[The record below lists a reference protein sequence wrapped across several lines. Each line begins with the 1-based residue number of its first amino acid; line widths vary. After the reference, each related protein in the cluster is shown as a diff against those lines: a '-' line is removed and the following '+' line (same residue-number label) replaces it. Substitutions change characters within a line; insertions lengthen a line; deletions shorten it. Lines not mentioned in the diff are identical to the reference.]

1 MLRAIYVD
9 QDTSAHSILS
19 DLNMG
24 QDYFTSQPIIKKSIV
39 EKILGKDNSELQ
51 KIRIAIQELNKE
63 SVTLGAEIAF
73 LKEQKEK
80 LENIHSYE
88 WRKLENELLKIKEE
102 KELLA
107 NAEYEQL
114 AKVKIIN
121 DKQTSSELVLK
132 QKALNQKVENDQI
145 LKLQISDLE
154 NILKSLDDDILA
166 LNYKIAAKDILEEL
180 PILYCPN
187 CLSELSKE
195 TIKRGLCENCHKKT
209 VEEKILNNA
218 TLKKTLNDS
227 IAEAQELLVVKRN
240 LLHQNRVEINKLE
253 KDIQKEKKRLFSESQ
268 CERNLIQDSINDVKQ
283 RLEFLIEKE
292 NVLKQYGKIKTD
304 FEKSKERKKIISEK
318 MKKHKEEL
326 LEADNKA
333 TKAMHNYNV
342 FKERFTNYLKTL
354 FTEIDKCS
362 LDENYM
368 PLIDDNKMT
377 SVSSASLKVAIRITY
392 ILALL
397 TSNCGEDGSHVGF
410 LLLDSPKDKDLDD
423 YRFEKYLGIIGRD
436 CEEQILI
443 TGSVSD
449 REIYKKELVN
459 AKFFEELTTEQK
471 LFR

>member
-1 MLRAIYVD
+1 M
-9 QDTSAHSILS
+9 
-19 DLNMG
+19 
-24 QDYFTSQPIIKKSIV
+24 
-39 EKILGKDNSELQ
+39 
-51 KIRIAIQELNKE
+51 
-63 SVTLGAEIAF
+63 
-73 LKEQKEK
+73 
-80 LENIHSYE
+80 
-88 WRKLENELLKIKEE
+88 
-102 KELLA
+102 
-107 NAEYEQL
+107 
-114 AKVKIIN
+114 
-121 DKQTSSELVLK
+121 
-132 QKALNQKVENDQI
+132 
-145 LKLQISDLE
+145 
-154 NILKSLDDDILA
+154 
-166 LNYKIAAKDILEEL
+166 
-180 PILYCPN
+180 
-187 CLSELSKE
+187 
-195 TIKRGLCENCHKKT
+195 
-209 VEEKILNNA
+209 EEKILNNA